1 MWYFQGRTALH
12 VASLEGHIEV
22 ASTLIS
28 KATALLHQ
36 VDNDGR
42 TSLHLAAVNGH
53 RDLLAI
59 LIGQGAEIDAQ
70 DNVRKPACNQV
81 EF

>member
-1 MWYFQGRTALH
+1 MLYPQGRTALH
-12 VASLEGHIEV
+12 IASLEGHVEV

-36 VDNDGR
+36 VDNEGR
-42 TSLHLAAVNGH
+42 TSLHLSAANGH
-53 RDLLAI
+53 RDLLTI

-70 DNVRKPACNQV
+70 DNVS
-81 EF
+81 

>member
-1 MWYFQGRTALH
+1 M
-12 VASLEGHIEV
+12 EV

-36 VDNDGR
+36 VDNEGR
-42 TSLHLAAVNGH
+42 TSLHLAAANGH
-53 RDLLAI
+53 RDLLTI

-70 DNVRKPACNQV
+70 DNVR
-81 EF
+81 

>member
-1 MWYFQGRTALH
+1 M
-12 VASLEGHIEV
+12 EGHVEV

-36 VDNDGR
+36 KDNDGR
-42 TSLHLAAVNGH
+42 TTLHLAAANGH
-53 RDLLAI
+53 KDLLTI

-70 DNVRKPACNQV
+70 DNVSRKNLACCCWLWLSFVMQ
-81 EF
+81 